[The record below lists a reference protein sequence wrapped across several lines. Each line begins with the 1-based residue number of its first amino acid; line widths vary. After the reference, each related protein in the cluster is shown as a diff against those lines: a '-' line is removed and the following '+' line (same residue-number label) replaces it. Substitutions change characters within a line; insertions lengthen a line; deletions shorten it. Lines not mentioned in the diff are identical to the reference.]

1 MTVLSRSVVTYCDKA
16 IAPHCAGHSAF
27 TKWPDCVS
35 EECWFYPDDQTGDC
49 GTVGWYVALILQHT
63 DETTA
68 NGILVKAGTYLT
80 IRETD
85 AGHVYVQTHESAQA
99 AQDEF
104 DEWES
109 LYGDYLSG
117 QEAYEARVAQH
128 YNACGRGI

>member
-1 MTVLSRSVVTYCDKA
+1 M
-16 IAPHCAGHSAF
+16 
-27 TKWPDCVS
+27 
-35 EECWFYPDDQTGDC
+35 YPDEQTGHQDS
-49 GTVGWYVALILQHT
+49 VGWYVALIIQEK

-85 AGHVYVQTHESAQA
+85 NGNVTVTTHETAQA
-99 AQDEF
+99 AQDDF
-104 DEWES
+104 DAWES

-117 QEAYEARVAQH
+117 QEAYEARVASH